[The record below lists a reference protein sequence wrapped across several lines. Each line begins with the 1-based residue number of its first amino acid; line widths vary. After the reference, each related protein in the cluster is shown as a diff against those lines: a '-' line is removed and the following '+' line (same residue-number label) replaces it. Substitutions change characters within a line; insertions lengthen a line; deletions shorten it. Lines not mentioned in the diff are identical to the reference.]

1 MAGWSCTGVA
11 NLLGDGA
18 GQIGM
23 PGFERQL
30 GRARPGGSAFGLV
43 LERDLQFGAVGD
55 RAVLLE
61 VDVQLHHLGDPQITQ
76 CGAGRFHRRGGGG
89 FPRLGARSD
98 LFGDPR
104 TRS

>member
-61 VDVQLHHLGDPQITQ
+61 VDVQLHHP
-76 CGAGRFHRRGGGG
+76 
-89 FPRLGARSD
+89 PRSLR
-98 LFGDPR
+98 
-104 TRS
+104 